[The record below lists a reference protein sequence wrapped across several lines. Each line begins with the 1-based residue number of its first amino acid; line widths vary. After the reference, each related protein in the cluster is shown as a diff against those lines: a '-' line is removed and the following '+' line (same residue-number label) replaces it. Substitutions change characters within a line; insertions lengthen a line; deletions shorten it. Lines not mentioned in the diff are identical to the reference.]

1 MLEID
6 QANYDLTEVGYF
18 DVYPNSDSPSFA
30 GSWSN
35 YPYYESGTVIVVKIK
50 VACQFVS
57 ASQIRTYKQ
66 IFTVR

>member
-35 YPYYESGTVIVVKIK
+35 YPYYESGTGIFVKI
-50 VACQFVS
+50 ACQFVS
-57 ASQIRTYKQ
+57 ASQIRAYKQ
-66 IFTVR
+66 IFTAR

>member
-1 MLEID
+1 MVYDLFAFARCEQALTLIANELYTFKGGLRVLEID

-35 YPYYESGTVIVVKIK
+35 
-50 VACQFVS
+50 
-57 ASQIRTYKQ
+57 
-66 IFTVR
+66 

>member
-35 YPYYESGTVIVVKIK
+35 YPYYESGTVIFRKIF
-50 VACQFVS
+50 CQFVR
-57 ASQIRTYKQ
+57 AVQIRRIKQ
-66 IFTVR
+66 IL